1 IDFTASSK
9 ASGLLVVRKAG
20 ALTPTLAVTPAGGL
34 AAAATPAAG
43 MFDISGTPVT
53 GDAWKV
59 TLNGVTYSVT
69 VGASV
74 DLGNGPVV
82 VDTLTEIAQA
92 LAKAIS
98 GGANGFGAAA
108 EGTRLVIAGPAGA
121 AMSTSFTPATA
132 STPSWGSAFT
142 TATAAFATLTGT
154 PVVGD
159 LYVVVLNGV
168 TLSHVVTTGEGREA
182 VAKALAALITDSAL
196 PALSDFTA
204 LGDGSQLVIAKRS
217 GG

>member
-69 VGASV
+69 
-74 DLGNGPVV
+74 
-82 VDTLTEIAQA
+82 
-92 LAKAIS
+92 

-142 TATAAFATLTGT
+142 TATAAFATLTAT

-159 LYVVVLNGV
+159 LYVVVLN
-168 TLSHVVTTGEGREA
+168 
-182 VAKALAALITDSAL
+182 
-196 PALSDFTA
+196 
-204 LGDGSQLVIAKRS
+204 
-217 GG
+217 